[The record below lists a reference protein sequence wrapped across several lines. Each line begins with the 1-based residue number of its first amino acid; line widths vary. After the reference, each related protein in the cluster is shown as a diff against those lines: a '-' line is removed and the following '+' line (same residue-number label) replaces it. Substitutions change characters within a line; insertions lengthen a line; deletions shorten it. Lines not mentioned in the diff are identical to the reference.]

1 MQSAILA
8 YDLASTNAFH
18 SSWYCCMGALW
29 GRSEGFVSSAGHLLH
44 STSSIAPLSV
54 SRSEPGYSSRFR
66 LIAKRHLTVLRLART
81 RQVARES
88 RALLQRLGVTRP
100 ARAAYA
106 AHDGGAMGQTLRA
119 AAEVGLEFGSA
130 AVAERRACGGGAGL
144 IGGGIF
150 VGGAGGA
157 GGGVGGGGGRAAE
170 TCGGGLDAARRTS
183 QEASARGAG
192 RQQRRAHGLQGQNGA
207 DGRGGEVG
215 SMQEELQAAVR
226 LFGEVSELVHLT
238 MDQTSHHERPE
249 AFYEGDGD
257 DDCDGGDDGG
267 DGDSSGREASGDGG
281 DGSVADCPTEE
292 FAVGSACAALACA
305 PQARAAAVSAAL
317 APPSAERNDHPRRS
331 SPAAHSKQHVGEA
344 MGTARLPTQP
354 DVTGDSSYAGD
365 GRDGSGC
372 GDGSGGGGDDD
383 DDEPPEYAPQ
393 RQAQMQLEM
402 NA

>member
-1 MQSAILA
+1 
-8 YDLASTNAFH
+8 
-18 SSWYCCMGALW
+18 
-29 GRSEGFVSSAGHLLH
+29 
-44 STSSIAPLSV
+44 
-54 SRSEPGYSSRFR
+54 
-66 LIAKRHLTVLRLART
+66 
-81 RQVARES
+81 
-88 RALLQRLGVTRP
+88 
-100 ARAAYA
+100 
-106 AHDGGAMGQTLRA
+106 
-119 AAEVGLEFGSA
+119 
-130 AVAERRACGGGAGL
+130 
-144 IGGGIF
+144 
-150 VGGAGGA
+150 
-157 GGGVGGGGGRAAE
+157 
-170 TCGGGLDAARRTS
+170 
-183 QEASARGAG
+183 
-192 RQQRRAHGLQGQNGA
+192 
-207 DGRGGEVG
+207 
-215 SMQEELQAAVR
+215 MQEELQAAVR

-402 NA
+402 NAVALNNELIEQRGAAIDQISSEVRQLSELFIELAALVEAQDEPVRLVDERLQRAAETTDAARREIEKTSKAQEGCAVS